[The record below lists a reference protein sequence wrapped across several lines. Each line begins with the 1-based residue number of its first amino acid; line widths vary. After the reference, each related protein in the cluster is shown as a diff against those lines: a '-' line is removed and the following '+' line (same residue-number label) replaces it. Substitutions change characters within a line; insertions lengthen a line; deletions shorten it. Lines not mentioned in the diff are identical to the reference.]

1 MHSWGENGDFVTSR
15 TLRKGRCL
23 AASRWLCTS
32 RCWEPHQVL
41 STWKSQARAA
51 AVSDATGT
59 TWPHP
64 CSVPRLLSARGRVQL
79 TPCFLR
85 CASIFRQGCCA
96 ARLPAR
102 APDPGESLGT
112 APITLLPAITLIE
125 DFFFLSCGKTRIV
138 FNPSLGDLLLTSD
151 VTGALLSAAGR
162 VWKCLLM

>member
-1 MHSWGENGDFVTSR
+1 MGLVESAVHSWGENGDFVTSR

-59 TWPHP
+59 MWPHP
-64 CSVPRLLSARGRVQL
+64 CSVPRLLSARKRVQL
-79 TPCFLR
+79 PPCSLR

-96 ARLPAR
+96 ARLPVR
-102 APDPGESLGT
+102 VPDPGESLGT

-125 DFFFLSCGKTRIV
+125 DFFFCLVVKHAL
-138 FNPSLGDLLLTSD
+138 FLTPAWG
-151 VTGALLSAAGR
+151 T
-162 VWKCLLM
+162 CC